1 MKFLS
6 APVSRPL
13 SILAAFAFAF
23 SQQAA
28 FAQTGRAAPS
38 LEGIW
43 KVTKVVKAGVA
54 NTDPQP
60 GLMIF
65 SRGYYSTTR
74 VLSNEA
80 RQQAPAPKD
89 PEKLTDAE
97 KIARYEEWALYAASA
112 GTYEVKGDTLI
123 THNVVA
129 KMVRGM
135 TLTEQAEIKF
145 EGDTF
150 VARPKPGQ
158 PNSDRQTTY
167 TRLR

>member
-6 APVSRPL
+6 APVSRSL
-13 SILAAFAFAF
+13 FILAAFALA
-23 SQQAA
+23 QPA
-28 FAQTGRAAPS
+28 FAQEGLTAQS
-38 LEGIW
+38 LEGVW
-43 KVTKVVKAGVA
+43 KITRVVQAGV
-54 NTDPQP
+54 TDTNPQP
-60 GLMIF
+60 SLQIF
-65 SRGYYSTTR
+65 SRGYFSIIRVNGHETR
-74 VLSNEA
+74 KES
-80 RQQAPAPKD
+80 PAPKD

-97 KIARYEEWALYAASA
+97 KIARYDEWAPYAASA

-135 TLTEQAEIKF
+135 TLTEQATIKF

-150 VARPKPGQ
+150 IARPKPGE